1 MRTFLGWFIVAISGF
16 FVIAAISDLL
26 SGNLGEEG
34 PGVLAGLAVFF
45 AIVGVLG
52 YRLATSKNPRNI
64 ARSPEQRILA
74 LAKQMQGRVT
84 LAEVVLHCQLEIEQ
98 ARSHLREMVRKGLAE
113 LHLSDQGDEVFMF
126 GGFAPETKETA
137 KDPLD

>member
-1 MRTFLGWFIVAISGF
+1 MRTFLGWFIVAMSGF
-16 FVIAAISDLL
+16 FVIAAISDLV
-26 SGNLGEEG
+26 SGNTGEEG
-34 PGVLAGLAVFF
+34 PGVLAGMAVFF

-52 YRLATSKNPRNI
+52 YRLATVKTPRTLVQ
-64 ARSPEQRILA
+64 SPEQRILA

-98 ARSHLREMVRKGLAE
+98 ARTHLREMVRKGLAE

-126 GGFAPETKETA
+126 AGFIPETKETA